1 MAEWINQ
8 TFEFGCVGPGVPHT
22 FVELTGDSV
31 QIWRKDEDGN
41 PSSWIDLQPDTREAA
56 NQLSIIFKKAA
67 RRFEEIGK
75 EMEPGSRVQPE
86 DDPSRPKHDREAW
99 KAAR

>member
-8 TFEFGCVGPGVPHT
+8 TFEFGCVGLDVPHT
-22 FVELTGDSV
+22 FVELTRDSV
-31 QIWRKDEDGN
+31 QIWREDGN
-41 PSSWIDLQPDTREAA
+41 TSSWIDLQPDTREAA

-75 EMEPGSRVQPE
+75 AMESGHAVLPE
-86 DDPSRPKHDREAW
+86 DDPSRSNHDREAW
-99 KAAR
+99 RKARG